1 MYSIQVL
8 VFNLIFHRG
17 CHTPPPRKYYFRGGR
32 MTTSLEI
39 HTKSPGQP
47 PQRAEGGQMTRGQP
61 EGRPAT
67 QGARVPNRGQRA
79 PKWPEDNQR
88 GGGEEAT
95 NQRVALWAKDGQRS
109 GYRAEGPRAKSQRQ
123 RPEGGSRRPEGGQ
136 MTRGQP
142 EGWGEEGQRP
152 EGQMQHFFKRTL
164 KHFER
169 APAQRRGRA
178 VPSHAN
184 LQRTVRPPD
193 LRK

>member
-1 MYSIQVL
+1 MSYA
-8 VFNLIFHRG
+8 
-17 CHTPPPRKYYFRGGR
+17 PPPEILFPGGAYDNLSGNSHEIPRAAPPEGRRRPNDQRTARGAA
-32 MTTSLEI
+32 SD
-39 HTKSPGQP
+39 TKGQSAKSRP
-47 PQRAEGGQMTRGQP
+47 AGAQMARGQP
-61 EGRPAT
+61 EAT
-67 QGARVPNRGQRA
+67 SQRA
-79 PKWPEDNQR
+79 TLWAEDGQR
-88 GGGEEAT
+88 GGH
-95 NQRVALWAKDGQRS
+95 
-109 GYRAEGPRAKSQRQ
+109 RAEGPRAKSQRQ